1 MRQWKQ
7 FAIEV
12 KWKIQLN
19 IGSMWMN
26 FVETFWKV
34 TISESCMRVGKLRP
48 FDAHGFST
56 ARSDVW
62 YLTHM
67 RQTCSGRVCIVTTIP
82 TRLRCR
88 PTIVVSMCVYR
99 HKRYASKWKSI
110 LLVISGV
117 TWHILL
123 HWNTKLSKLTWKKNE
138 KKEEY
143 QHTTKPT
150 KQKTCT
156 KTTREKEW
164 NQKSKTKKS
173 RFVVEIVH
181 IWKERRWKKRGTNIE
196 SKKRKVIYLKQDIR

>member
-1 MRQWKQ
+1 
-7 FAIEV
+7 
-12 KWKIQLN
+12 
-19 IGSMWMN
+19 MWMN

-34 TISESCMRVGKLRP
+34 TISESCMRVEKLRP

-99 HKRYASKWKSI
+99 HKRYASKWESV

-123 HWNTKLSKLTWKKNE
+123 HWNTKLSKLTWKK
-138 KKEEY
+138 K
-143 QHTTKPT
+143 
-150 KQKTCT
+150 
-156 KTTREKEW
+156 R
-164 NQKSKTKKS
+164 
-173 RFVVEIVH
+173 
-181 IWKERRWKKRGTNIE
+181 KERRISTHNKTNQTKNMHKNDQGKRMKPE
-196 SKKRKVIYLKQDIR
+196 K